1 MEKLSPTLVSESH
14 YYVYKII
21 RDNQISHF
29 VPVVCGNQC
38 MDTKKTSCLTFAHF
52 SHCLI
57 GDFLILTFICQE
69 MHAHY
74 YGRKENWPWPAVVER
89 KERHSGS
96 TVLVVIEMPMQII

>member
-1 MEKLSPTLVSESH
+1 MVKLSPTLLSETH

-21 RDNQISHF
+21 TDNQISHF
-29 VPVVCGNQC
+29 VPDLAENQC
-38 MDTKKTSCLTFAHF
+38 MDTKKTSRLTFAHF

-96 TVLVVIEMPMQII
+96 TVLVW